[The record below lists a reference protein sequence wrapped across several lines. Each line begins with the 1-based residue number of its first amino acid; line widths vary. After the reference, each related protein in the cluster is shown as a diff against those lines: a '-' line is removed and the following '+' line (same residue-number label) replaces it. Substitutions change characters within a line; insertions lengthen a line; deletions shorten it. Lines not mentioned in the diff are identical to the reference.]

1 MKQGTQFERCGWH
14 EAGPNYLLSED
25 SYSDTSDNRNS
36 SFDGVKVSA
45 LNEPHN
51 TDCTTEKENMKP
63 NSRK

>member
-1 MKQGTQFERCGWH
+1 MKQGTLFERCGWH
-14 EAGPNYLLSED
+14 EAGPNYILSDD
-25 SYSDTSDNRNS
+25 SYSETSDNRNS